1 MRQTITTA
9 TIIRDENDKISSIK
23 VFVKGEKT
31 DKSYEIKIGGQFML
45 ESPHERFEGLR
56 HRMVRVEGFEEIPS
70 GYCIRVFH
78 IEAQKE
84 LTVGLEELKSIFKW
98 SSQ

>member
-1 MRQTITTA
+1 MSQTVTTA
-9 TIIRDENDKISSIK
+9 TIIRDKADKISSIK
-23 VFVKGEKT
+23 VFVTGENINKQ
-31 DKSYEIKIGGQFML
+31 YEIKIGGQFML

-56 HRMVRVEGFEEIPS
+56 YRMVRVEGFEEIPA